1 MRALTMTELLQQA
14 INQVN
19 SLPDSDQNAI
29 ANLMIQAI
37 AQQQRSAIDTDRS
50 KLLLAQ
56 LVTTKAEIFSPQA
69 SQTAVQ
75 ALSDLLQIAEQSHRA

>member
-1 MRALTMTELLQQA
+1 MTELLQQA
-14 INQVN
+14 IDQVN
-19 SLPDSDQNAI
+19 VLPDSDQNTI

-56 LVTTKAEIFSPQA
+56 LATTKAEIFSPQVEQA
-69 SQTAVQ
+69 AVQ
-75 ALSDLLQIAEQSHRA
+75 ALSDLLKVTQQSHHA